1 MTAPKAAMP
10 SSEYTSA
17 ISRVWR
23 ASSEQSLNSHAILFK
38 SSSRAEG
45 GRGSYDEVVDRR
57 WAGSLWSVVST
68 LALGAVML
76 PLRSHLS
83 VSTAALVLVIPV
95 VIGAVVGGFRAGVVG
110 VVAGFV
116 VYDYEFIPPYRTL
129 NVGSAQ
135 NWVALGVYVVV
146 MLLVTRVVASLDAA
160 RAEAQGNAAVT
171 RRLFELSELLVGD
184 QPVEALLATV
194 VRAVQSVFALP
205 GVTLLIL
212 DDGQLS
218 VAAHA
223 GEPLDD
229 EELRRL
235 DPRSGQPV
243 GLSAGSRGVAG
254 GSGVRT
260 VALSTAGRA
269 VGMLAL
275 RGEPLAVGERHA
287 LSVFANDAALAIE
300 RAQLRDQARRTA
312 LLEEVDHLRRN
323 LIGAVSHDL
332 QTPLATIKVASST
345 FVERA
350 ATLSIEDAREL
361 HDLIGLE
368 TDRLSRLV
376 SNLLDMT
383 RIEAGVMTTR
393 TSPTSVDHLVRSAI
407 DALGTALAEHRVVVH
422 LDPTL
427 PLVDVDPVLIEQV
440 LVNLLDNA
448 VRHVPAGSVLDVAAE
463 RREGEVAVMV
473 SDQGPGIAPAD
484 RERIFDRFTQFDT
497 GGRAGLGL
505 TIARTFVEAHGQRL
519 WYEDAPAGGA
529 RFVFTL
535 TPVPGEE

>member
-1 MTAPKAAMP
+1 M
-10 SSEYTSA
+10 
-17 ISRVWR
+17 
-23 ASSEQSLNSHAILFK
+23 
-38 SSSRAEG
+38 
-45 GRGSYDEVVDRR
+45 GSTV
-57 WAGSLWSVVST
+57 
-68 LALGAVML
+68 ALGALML
-76 PLRSHLS
+76 PLRPHLS

-129 NVGSAQ
+129 DVGSAQ
-135 NWVALGVYVVV
+135 NWTALGVYVVV
-146 MLLVTRVVASLDAA
+146 MLLVTRVVTSLDAA
-160 RAEAQGNAAVT
+160 RAEAQANAAVT

-184 QPVEALLATV
+184 QPVEELLGTV

-212 DDGQLS
+212 DGGQLT

-229 EELRRL
+229 GELRLL

-243 GLSAGSRGVAG
+243 GLSAGSSRAMGGAPGVW
-254 GSGVRT
+254 T

-275 RGEPLAVGERHA
+275 RGEPLALGDRHA

-350 ATLSIEDAREL
+350 STLSVEDAREL
-361 HDLIGLE
+361 HYLIGVE

-383 RIEAGVMTTR
+383 RIEAGVMTAR
-393 TSPTSVDHLVRSAI
+393 TTPTSVDRLVQGAI
-407 DALGTALAEHRVVVH
+407 GALGAALADHRVEVA
-422 LDPTL
+422 LNPTL

-448 VRHVPAGSVLDVAAE
+448 VRHAPAGSVLDVVAE
-463 RREGEVAVMV
+463 RRAGGEVVVMV
-473 SDQGPGIAPAD
+473 GDQGPGIAPAD
-484 RERIFDRFTQFDT
+484 RELVFDRFTQFDT

-505 TIARTFVEAHGQRL
+505 TIARTFVDAHGQRL
-519 WYEDAPAGGA
+519 WYEEAPTGGA
-529 RFVFTL
+529 RFAFTL
-535 TPVPGEE
+535 APARKEE